1 MRRELYLILFS
12 LLAWLSPV
20 GMIQGISFGMTASE
34 PIPTNAWVAIDT
46 FAKKHQ
52 IQCRLVSNQVILTKN
67 GHRMVLTPGS
77 NQVLFDGIKVFLTY
91 PMEGGRTGGMPTRIA
106 ECRVRQ
112 LDIHYYLRP
121 LWGLNLKQKRKTRT
135 VVIDPGHGGRQDG
148 TIQHGV
154 KEKDLT
160 LKTALQ
166 VASKLRALGYKVY
179 LTRQDD
185 RDISLDD
192 RANLAAK
199 YKADALVS
207 IHYNSAPSLSAR
219 GIETYVFHL
228 YGQPGTHSEPSSD
241 DFMPGYAYP
250 FNGQSRCLGWC
261 IQKRIINA
269 LKMQD
274 RGVRSENLKVLRLS
288 ACPSVLVECGFL
300 SNVQECKKCAS
311 PTYQKMLSDAIAQ
324 GIHRYFMDF

>member
-1 MRRELYLILFS
+1 MRRELCFILFN
-12 LLAWLSPV
+12 LAAWLLPV
-20 GMIQGISFGMTASE
+20 GIIQGTSFGMTTSE
-34 PIPTNAWVAIDT
+34 SIAANTWVAIDT
-46 FAKKHQ
+46 FAKRHQ
-52 IQCRLVSNQVILTKN
+52 IQCCLIGKQVVLTKN

-77 NQVLFDGIKVFLTY
+77 NQILFDGIKVFLTY
-91 PMEGGRTGGMPTRIA
+91 PMECRRTSTASIRIS
-106 ECRVRQ
+106 ECRIRQ
-112 LDIHYYLRP
+112 LDIHYYLHP
-121 LWGLNLKQKRKTRT
+121 LFGLNPKQKRKTRT

-148 TIQHGV
+148 TIQNGV

-166 VASKLRALGYKVY
+166 VASKLRVLGYKVY

-199 YKADALVS
+199 HKADALVS
-207 IHYNSAPSLSAR
+207 IHYNSAPSLSAQ

-228 YGQPGTHSEPSSD
+228 YGHPGTYSKSSSD
-241 DFMPGYAYP
+241 DFMPGHAYS
-250 FNGQSRCLGWC
+250 FNDKSRCLGWC
-261 IQKRIINA
+261 IQKRIINM
-269 LKMQD
+269 LRMQD

-300 SNVQECKKCAS
+300 SNAQECKQCAS
-311 PTYQKMLSDAIAQ
+311 PGYQNTLSDAIAQ